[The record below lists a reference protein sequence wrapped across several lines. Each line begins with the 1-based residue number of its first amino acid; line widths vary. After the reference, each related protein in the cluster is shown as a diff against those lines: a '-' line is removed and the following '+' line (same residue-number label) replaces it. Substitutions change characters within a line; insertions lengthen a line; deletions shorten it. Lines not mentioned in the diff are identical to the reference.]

1 MQQKAVEQ
9 ELKKETK
16 AIEGVVFATIVQR
29 CHGDLEKAEYARP
42 VLKVAAF
49 MLKQVRAA
57 VFVSVFSVVKASA
70 ASVVVSVFS
79 LFLLLLLLLLLLFFL
94 LPSCPPP
101 FPAS

>member
-57 VFVSVFSVVKASA
+57 VFVSVLCVCSFLCCVFVCMLLCVVC
-70 ASVVVSVFS
+70 VFAC
-79 LFLLLLLLLLLLFFL
+79 LFTCLFVCLLVI
-94 LPSCPPP
+94 
-101 FPAS
+101 